1 MLEVYDTK
9 SPKTVEEEKG
19 NEPKLKREH
28 HFLEISKALVTL
40 RSAGDPVFRG
50 RKVRNRAGVELQPR
64 VITENNKENDVPSAS
79 SP

>member
-9 SPKTVEEEKG
+9 SPKMVQEERR

-28 HFLEISKALVTL
+28 HFLEIS
-40 RSAGDPVFRG
+40 GYPVFRG

-64 VITENNKENDVPSAS
+64 VITENRENDVPSAS